1 MLIDGQDDAGLGWTY
16 VVRASALIADPE
28 RAFNLK
34 RGLELGNIE
43 LGEIAENGDVV
54 ARCAWGDKQHNERAM
69 AAAARASETFSRF
82 SLSQLREIGADFH
95 RELLAHADELVEILI
110 VEGHPR
116 RLAQWEVSGV
126 VHGLDELTREWYYS
140 QFQQSFK
147 ANGYELQLVRKPD
160 GVVCVNP
167 PQNAAASNS
176 AMGSLALLAGN
187 TLVVKVPQGTPA
199 GVMFVY
205 REIFQPVLKRHGA
218 PTGTLNLISGDTQRI
233 LKQWLGSPHV
243 DDVLFFGSS
252 NSGLRFGSECFAAGK
267 KPILELSGND
277 GFLVWRDADLDRAA
291 QTLTE
296 CFFGSSQICM
306 VPKYAIAHPEI
317 AEQLIAKFVEL
328 VGAIQPG
335 YPEDPDVVL
344 SPVLKQDQFFDFLSE
359 AREAGCPILTG
370 GKRVGVD
377 GTPDPG
383 GFFLQPTVIR
393 VNGLAHA
400 RELSCVREETFFPM
414 LPIIVPSEEDSELLE
429 QALRFMNTNAYGLRN
444 SLWSSDEHVVETFIR
459 GLSNGGLLK
468 INDSHIGFH
477 PILATHGGT
486 GRTGGPT
493 GELNYAMLRTTHLQG
508 ISRACSS
515 RESTSATHG
524 CSARAHELPPVGEP
538 RAAACPRE
546 LGSCQL

>member
-34 RGLELGNIE
+34 RGLELGSIE
-43 LGEIAENGDVV
+43 LQAVDEHSDVF
-54 ARCAWGDKQHNERAM
+54 ARCAWGDKTHNERALE
-69 AAAARASETFSRF
+69 AAARASEIFSRF

-95 RELLAHADELVEILI
+95 RELLARADELIEILI

-126 VHGLDELTREWYYS
+126 IHGLDEPTREWYYS
-140 QFQQSFK
+140 QFQESFK
-147 ANGYELQLVRKPD
+147 ADGRDLQLVRKPD
-160 GVVCVNP
+160 GVVCINP

-187 TLVVKVPQGTPA
+187 TLVVKVPHGTPT

-218 PTGTLNLISGDTQRI
+218 PPGTLNLISGDTRRI

-252 NSGLRFGSECFAAGK
+252 TSGLRFGSDCFAAGK

-296 CFFGSSQICM
+296 CFFGSSQI
-306 VPKYAIAHPEI
+306 AHPEI
-317 AEQLIAKFVEL
+317 AEQLIAKFIAL
-328 VGAIQPG
+328 VGTIQPG

-370 GKRVGVD
+370 GERVGVD
-377 GTPDPG
+377 GAPDPA

-393 VNGLAHA
+393 VNGLANA

-414 LPIIVPSEEDSELLE
+414 LPIIVPAEESPGLLE
-429 QALRFMNTNAYGLRN
+429 QALHFMNTNAYGLRN
-444 SLWSSDEHVVETFIR
+444 SLWSTDEHVVETFTR

-493 GELNYAMLRTTHLQG
+493 GELNYAILRTTHLQG
-508 ISRACSS
+508 ISRAYSS
-515 RESTSATHG
+515 HEHISAKHSSSG
-524 CSARAHELPPVGEP
+524 QANELPPIGATASLRVP
-538 RAAACPRE
+538 A
-546 LGSCQL
+546 

>member
-1 MLIDGQDDAGLGWTY
+1 MLIDGRDDPGLGWTY

-34 RGLELGNIE
+34 RGLELGSIE
-43 LGEIAENGDVV
+43 PGQAHQHEEVV
-54 ARCAWGDKQHNERAM
+54 ARCAWGDATHNERALV
-69 AAAARASETFSRF
+69 AAGRASEVFGRF
-82 SLSQLREIGADFH
+82 DLRQLREIGADFH
-95 RELLAHADELVEILI
+95 RELLARADELVELLI

-126 VHGLDELTREWYYS
+126 AQGLDEITRDWYYS
-140 QFQQSFK
+140 QLHQSF
-147 ANGYELQLVRKPD
+147 AVGGRDLQLVRKPD

-176 AMGSLALLAGN
+176 AMGSLALMAGN
-187 TLVVKVPQGTPA
+187 ALVVKVPRSTPA

-205 REIFQPVLKRHGA
+205 REIFQPVLRRHGA
-218 PTGTLNLISGDTQRI
+218 PAGTLNLISGDTRRI
-233 LKQWLGSPHV
+233 LKQWLASPHV

-252 NSGLRFGSECFAAGK
+252 NSGLRFGNDCFSAGK

-291 QTLTE
+291 QALTE

-317 AEQLIAKFVEL
+317 AEPLIAKFTAL
-328 VGAIQPG
+328 ASAIRPG
-335 YPEDPDVVL
+335 YPEDPSVVL

-359 AREAGCPILTG
+359 AREAGCAILTG
-370 GKRVGVD
+370 GERVGVD
-377 GTPDPG
+377 GIPDPA

-393 VNGLAHA
+393 VDGLAEA

-414 LPIIVPSEEDSELLE
+414 LPIIVPEDDGPELLE
-429 QALRFMNTNAYGLRN
+429 STLRFINANRYGLRN
-444 SLWSSDEHVVETFIR
+444 SLWSADEQVIETVIR

-468 INDSHIGFH
+468 INDSHVGFV

-493 GELNYAMLRTTHLQG
+493 GELNYAILRTTHLQG
-508 ISRACSS
+508 ISRAYPSS
-515 RESTSATHG
+515 HQRRDLAPLGTATTG
-524 CSARAHELPPVGEP
+524 ELAV
-538 RAAACPRE
+538 
-546 LGSCQL
+546 

>member
-1 MLIDGQDDAGLGWTY
+1 MLIDGQDDIGLGWTY
-16 VVRASALIADPE
+16 VVRASAFIADPQ

-34 RGLELGNIE
+34 RGLELGTVE
-43 LGEIAENGDVV
+43 MPYAEDGHSDVV
-54 ARCAWGDKQHNERAM
+54 ARCACGDGTHNERAI
-69 AAAARASETFSRF
+69 AAASRASEVFSRL
-82 SLSQLREIGADFH
+82 SLNELREIGADFY
-95 RELLAHADELVEILI
+95 RELLARADELVEIL
-110 VEGHPR
+110 VHEGHPR

-126 VHGLDELTREWYYS
+126 IHGLDEPTRQWYHR
-140 QFQQSFK
+140 QFRESFSID
-147 ANGYELQLVRKPD
+147 GCDLQLVRKPD
-160 GVVCVNP
+160 GVVCINP

-187 TLVVKVPQGTPA
+187 TLVVKVPRSTPT

-205 REIFQPVLKRHGA
+205 REIFQPVLARHGA
-218 PTGTLNLISGDTQRI
+218 PPGTLNLISGDTQQT
-233 LKQWLGSPHV
+233 LKQWLRSPHV

-252 NSGLRFGSECFAAGK
+252 SSGLRFGNKCFAAGK

-296 CFFGSSQICM
+296 CFYGSSQICM
-306 VPKYAIAHPEI
+306 VPKYAIVHPDI
-317 AEQLIAKFVEL
+317 AEKLIARFLTL
-328 VGAIQPG
+328 VATIKPG

-359 AREAGCPILTG
+359 ARQAGCPILTG
-370 GKRVGVD
+370 GERIAVD
-377 GTPDPG
+377 GTPSPS

-393 VNGLAHA
+393 VDGLANA

-414 LPIIVPSEEDSELLE
+414 LPIIVPREDGPELLE
-429 QALRFMNTNAYGLRN
+429 QALRFMNANEYGLRN
-444 SLWSSDEHVVETFIR
+444 SLWSTDEQVIETFIT

-477 PILATHGGT
+477 SILATHGGT

-493 GELNYAMLRTTHLQG
+493 GELNYAILRTTHLQG
-508 ISRACSS
+508 ISRAYAS
-515 RESTSATHG
+515 RERITGSHRPSGSAQ
-524 CSARAHELPPVGEP
+524 ELPV
-538 RAAACPRE
+538 
-546 LGSCQL
+546 LGPATSPWVPA